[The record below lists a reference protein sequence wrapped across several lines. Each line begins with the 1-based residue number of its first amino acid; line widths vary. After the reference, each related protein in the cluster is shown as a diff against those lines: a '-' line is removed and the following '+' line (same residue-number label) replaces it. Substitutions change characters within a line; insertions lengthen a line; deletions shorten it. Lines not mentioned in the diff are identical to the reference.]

1 MQMVSYN
8 NSVFLFNQPDSDMEL
23 QRQRHYLT
31 IATAC
36 LLLFSAA
43 IVLWSVSTVDESSPQ
58 SPSVQLGQVT
68 TPDVSRVPELTIP
81 TTMTARQL
89 RGPLYDPEP
98 PPAAPPQPK
107 PPVVP
112 RPKVGP
118 KLDLSLVGTI
128 IEPNN
133 SLAII
138 ADANGEFDVKG
149 VGETLELA
157 PDGLVITSIESEQVT
172 LKHQGKT
179 ATLSLDRKQKKNK
192 STNGNRTNRK
202 RGLK

>member
-1 MQMVSYN
+1 
-8 NSVFLFNQPDSDMEL
+8 MEL

-31 IATAC
+31 ITTAC

-58 SPSVQLGQVT
+58 SSNVQLGQVA
-68 TPDVSRVPELTIP
+68 TPEVTREPELTIP
-81 TTMTARQL
+81 TAMTQRPL

-98 PPAAPPQPK
+98 SPVSPPKPK
-107 PPVVP
+107 PPVVTP
-112 RPKVGP
+112 PKTDP
-118 KLDLSLVGTI
+118 KLNLSLVGTI
-128 IEPNN
+128 IESNA

-138 ADANGEFDVKG
+138 ADTNGGFDVKG
-149 VGETLELA
+149 IGERLELV
-157 PDGLVITSIESEQVT
+157 PTGIVITSIQSDQVT

-179 ATLSLDRKQKKNK
+179 TTLSLERKQKKNK
-192 STNGNRTNRK
+192 TTNGNRTNRK